1 MTTNLSLL
9 TNAQL
14 LLRIVSVERECP
26 VCEGTGS
33 LGVDLPA
40 GDSQGN
46 LPAAR
51 EMCNNCANTG
61 KVPILAPT
69 LMRLPCPNQDGFW
82 SEQFKA
88 HCVSYL
94 KGHSICTYCQ
104 GRNWLPNPDAW
115 AMKKALHQAKL
126 QLLENQGRSKDFQA
140 GCFPQGHG
148 KPLYPIG
155 GYVWDADPERARYLA
170 VVEALG
176 IS

>member
-1 MTTNLSLL
+1 MTTVESL
-9 TNAQL
+9 TNREL
-14 LLRIVSVERECP
+14 LLQIVSAERECSKLNSYP
-26 VCEGTGS
+26 HSQKESGYRYKGFQCPELHC
-33 LGVDLPA
+33 LG
-40 GDSQGN
+40 
-46 LPAAR
+46 
-51 EMCNNCANTG
+51 TG
-61 KVPILAPT
+61 KVPILDPG

-155 GYVWDADPERARYLA
+155 GYVWDADPERARLLA
-170 VVEALG
+170 VAKAFG
-176 IS
+176 I